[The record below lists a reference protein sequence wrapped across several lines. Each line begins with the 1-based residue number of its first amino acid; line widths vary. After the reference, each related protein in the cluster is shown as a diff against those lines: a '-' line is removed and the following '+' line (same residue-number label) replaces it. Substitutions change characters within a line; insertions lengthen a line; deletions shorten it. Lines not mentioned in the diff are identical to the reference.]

1 MSMSLRRVGILTA
14 VAAMAA
20 AFMVAVSLPAG
31 AASSH
36 SRSYLVTVENLT
48 ENQLLTPAVVATHNG
63 NAVYQVGRPA
73 SAGIQGLAENG
84 DVPGLVGELEGV
96 DNVSDVQVAGD
107 APIAPGASV
116 QTLITAER
124 GAWRLSAAAM
134 LICTNDGF
142 AAATKLKLP
151 SQYGEVRAVYG
162 LGYDAGTEINT
173 ESYEDLVPP
182 CDDLGQTGES
192 NPALAENGK
201 VRPHRGIMGVGDLT
215 AGANG
220 WTGPAIKISVERVD
234 VYDVT
239 VENLTDGQPQTPY
252 VFATHRYY
260 QSVFSGGEPASA
272 GVQGLAENGDVPGL
286 VGELTGAA
294 GVGTVAV
301 VGDAPIPPGGSV
313 STQVIAHG
321 GYARATLAG
330 MLICTNDGFGGVDTI
345 RLPKAGTSDTYRG
358 MAYDAGTEKNT
369 EAYADLV
376 PPCDELGQTGESNPA
391 LAENGVVTHHAGIHG
406 GADLVPAVHGWTGP
420 VVKVT
425 ISAAG

>member
-1 MSMSLRRVGILTA
+1 MSLSLRRVGILTV

-20 AFMVAVSLPAG
+20 AFLVAISLPAG
-31 AASSH
+31 AAAGH

-48 ENQLLTPAVVATHNG
+48 ETQLFTPAVVATHSG
-63 NAVYQVGRPA
+63 NAVYKVGTPA
-73 SAGIQGLAENG
+73 SPGIQGIAENG
-84 DVPGLVGELEGV
+84 DVPGLVGELEAAG
-96 DNVSDVQVAGD
+96 NVSDVQVAGE
-107 APIAPGASV
+107 APIAPGESV
-116 QTLITAER
+116 QTIVTAER

-142 AAATKLKLP
+142 AGATKLKLP

-162 LGYDAGTEINT
+162 LAYDAGTEINT
-173 ESYEDLVPP
+173 EDYDDLVPP
-182 CDDLGQTGES
+182 CDDAGQTGAS

-201 VRPHRGIMGVGDLT
+201 VHPHRGIMGIADLS
-215 AGANG
+215 AEDNG
-220 WTGPAIKISVERVD
+220 WTGPVVKISVERVD

-260 QSVFSGGEPASA
+260 QSVFEKGQPASA
-272 GVQGLAENGDVPGL
+272 GVQGVAENGNVPGL
-286 VGELTGAA
+286 VAELSAA
-294 GVGTVAV
+294 PGVGTVAV
-301 VGDAPIPPGGSV
+301 VGDAPIAPGDSA
-313 STQVIAHG
+313 SIQVIAHG
-321 GYARATLAG
+321 GHARASLAG

-345 RLPKAGTSDTYRG
+345 RLPKAGTSESFYG
-358 MAYDAGTEKNT
+358 KAYDAGTENNT

-376 PPCDELGQTGESNPA
+376 PPCDGLGETGESNPA
-391 LAENGVVTHHAGIHG
+391 LAEGGVVKHHRGIKG
-406 GADLVPAVHGWTGP
+406 GADLDPAIHGWEGP